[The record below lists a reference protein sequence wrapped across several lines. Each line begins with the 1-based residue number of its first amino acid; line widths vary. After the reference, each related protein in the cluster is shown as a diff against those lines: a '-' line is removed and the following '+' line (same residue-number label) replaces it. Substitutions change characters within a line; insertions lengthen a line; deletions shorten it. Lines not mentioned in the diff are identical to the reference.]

1 MRRSRGITSV
11 SQIARDPS
19 ALEAFYREHVEEV
32 LRFIAR
38 RVSDPATAADLT
50 SDVFVAAIGSAD
62 SFEPG
67 RGTPRAW
74 LIGIARIVVIGEYR
88 RSAHEADKQQ
98 RICGRR
104 LLDDADI
111 LRLEERLDAAREAR
125 MLYHLIDR
133 LPSGERDVIELVGV
147 DGMSVVDAAAA
158 LDISPTA
165 ARVRLHRARR
175 TLRALRSPLANA
187 DADEGVEELLHTTR
201 PAELRA

>member
-1 MRRSRGITSV
+1 VGTPQGTDTV
-11 SQIARDPS
+11 SQIGQDPD
-19 ALEAFYREHVEEV
+19 ALEQFYRAHVEEV

-50 SDVFVAAIGSAD
+50 SDVFVAAIGSSASYD
-62 SFEPG
+62 AG

-74 LIGIARIVVIGEYR
+74 LIGIARIVVLGEYR
-88 RSAHEADKQQ
+88 RSAHETEKQR
-98 RICGRR
+98 RISGRR

-111 LRLEERLDAAREAR
+111 LRLEERLDAAKEAR
-125 MLYHLIDR
+125 VLYELIDR
-133 LPSGERDVIELVGV
+133 LPVGERDVIELVGV

-175 TLRALRSPLANA
+175 TLKALRNPLAN
-187 DADEGVEELLHTTR
+187 DEGVEQLLSTTR
-201 PAELRA
+201 PKPLEMRA